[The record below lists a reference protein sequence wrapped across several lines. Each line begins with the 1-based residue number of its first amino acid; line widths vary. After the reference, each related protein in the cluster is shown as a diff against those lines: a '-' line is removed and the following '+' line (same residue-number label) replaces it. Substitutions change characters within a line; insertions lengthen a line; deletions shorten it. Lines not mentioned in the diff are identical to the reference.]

1 MTQIN
6 SIFSTLKSALKAH
19 GITYADLAKRINLS
33 EATIKRIF
41 AEENLSITRLEQ
53 ISQVMNME
61 ISDIISL
68 MKERQFRLK
77 QLTEEQE
84 LEIARDPLLILVGVC
99 VLNRWELEDIT
110 SKYNISEN
118 QCVQKLARLD
128 RLKIIELLPKNRIKL
143 LVSPNFQ
150 WRKNGPMQNVF
161 RETIGREFFKTNFV
175 KENEMLV
182 VLNGTFSRN
191 SSLEFQKKINK
202 LAQEF
207 ENINL
212 DDTGV
217 PMKQKS
223 GVTAVLAIRNWQFGA
238 FESLQK

>member
-1 MTQIN
+1 
-6 SIFSTLKSALKAH
+6 
-19 GITYADLAKRINLS
+19 
-33 EATIKRIF
+33 
-41 AEENLSITRLEQ
+41 
-53 ISQVMNME
+53 
-61 ISDIISL
+61 

-110 SKYNISEN
+110 SKYNISEH

-128 RLKIIELLPKNRIKL
+128 RLKIIELLPNNRIKL

-191 SSLEFQKKINK
+191 SSLEFHKKIDK

>member
-1 MTQIN
+1 M
-6 SIFSTLKSALKAH
+6 
-19 GITYADLAKRINLS
+19 TYADLAKRINLS

-41 AEENLSITRLEQ
+41 AEENLSISRLEQ

-99 VLNRWELEDIT
+99 VLNRWELGDII
-110 SKYNISEN
+110 SKYNISEH

-128 RLKIIELLPKNRIKL
+128 RLKIIELLPNNRIKL

-150 WRKNGPMQNVF
+150 WRKNGPMLNVF

-238 FESLQK
+238 FKSLQK

>member
-41 AEENLSITRLEQ
+41 AEENLSISRLEQ

-68 MKERQFRLK
+68 MKERQFRLT

-99 VLNRWELEDIT
+99 VLNRWELGDIT
-110 SKYNISEN
+110 SKYNISEY

-128 RLKIIELLPKNRIKL
+128 RLKIIELLPNNRIKL

-150 WRKNGPMQNVF
+150 WRKNGPMLNVF

-182 VLNGTFSRN
+182 VLNGTLSRN
-191 SSLEFQKKINK
+191 SALEFHKKIDK
-202 LAQEF
+202 LAQDF